1 MADHPHTRA
10 ATVCPLCGAHKPRG
24 LLACRPCHNAHS
36 LGDGNPHVESRLADY
51 ERALAGAAARKAGA
65 PLKPAAPQEACDVGL
80 FSDDAR
86 QLTLI

>member
-1 MADHPHTRA
+1 MADHPHIRTG
-10 ATVCPLCGAHKPRG
+10 TSCPLCNGRKAGG
-24 LLACRPCHNAHS
+24 LLACWPCHNAHG

-51 ERALAGAAARKAGA
+51 ERAPAGAAARHASA

-80 FSDDAR
+80 FGDDAR